1 MKKKIILLSLCML
14 MFLTGCGGSYNSSPD
29 AVAEEM
35 AKRLSEGDY
44 KKISELIYFE
54 ENGFIDESSFRNYLS
69 ENDL

>member
-44 KKISELIYFE
+44 KKISELIYLKQ
-54 ENGFIDESSFRNYLS
+54 SFTIYIVNIQSNTYIG
-69 ENDL
+69 